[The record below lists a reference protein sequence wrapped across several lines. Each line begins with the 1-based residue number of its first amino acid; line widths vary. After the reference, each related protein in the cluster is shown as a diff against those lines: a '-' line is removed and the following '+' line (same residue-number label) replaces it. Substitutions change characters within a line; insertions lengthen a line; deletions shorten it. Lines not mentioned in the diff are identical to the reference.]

1 MAFGHLRNKFHGKK
15 LVRNCKTMF
24 IFERKR
30 PKNAKKGKTITV
42 FENYPC
48 FIMKELWHF
57 DDLVFLK
64 A

>member
-15 LVRNCKTMF
+15 LLRNCKKMF
-24 IFERKR
+24 IFARKR